1 MSAASPKP
9 KDNDNAL
16 FEVTFSFNPRCIL
29 RYIFDRNNG
38 ALHHV
43 VLLAFSLLWILMAA
57 TSQLSLAEYVPNL
70 PCHPMPVVAAFL
82 AARRSPVA
90 AVLAAFAMGI
100 VFDSLAFN
108 SLGPTSIILS
118 IVVLAARFILDKF
131 KSLEQHPAW
140 TALILGCLSVL
151 MYNGAKLIL
160 HACPPNYG
168 DVLPHLPLQLIA
180 APVIAAICIA
190 PILFNLMTFCEWL
203 LGIRQQN
210 HD

>member
-1 MSAASPKP
+1 MSASHSNSKP
-9 KDNDNAL
+9 NDNAL

-29 RYIFDRNNG
+29 RYIFNRNNG

-43 VLLAFSLLWILMAA
+43 TLIAFSLLWILMAA
-57 TSQLSLAEYVPNL
+57 TSQLSLAEYFPNL
-70 PCHPMPVVAAFL
+70 PLHPMPVVAAFL
-82 AARRSPVA
+82 ATKRNAVP

-108 SLGPTSIILS
+108 SLGPTSIILA
-118 IVVLAARFILDKF
+118 IVVLTTRFIHDENKTLQ
-131 KSLEQHPAW
+131 QHPAW
-140 TALILGCLSVL
+140 TALVLGCVSVL
-151 MYNGAKLIL
+151 LYNGAKLTL
-160 HACPPNYG
+160 HACPPTYG
-168 DVLPHLPLQLIA
+168 DILPHVPLQLIA